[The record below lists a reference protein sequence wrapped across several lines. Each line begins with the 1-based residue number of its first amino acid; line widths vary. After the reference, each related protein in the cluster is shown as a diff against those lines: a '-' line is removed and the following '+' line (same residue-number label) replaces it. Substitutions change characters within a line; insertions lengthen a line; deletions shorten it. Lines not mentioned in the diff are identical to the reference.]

1 MNKLG
6 IDVGGTN
13 IDFAVVDQHDQLLYG
28 TKVLNNQ
35 DFQSCLRQCIKT
47 LTHQYGF
54 KPSDIS
60 VIHLG
65 TTLAINSLLER
76 KSLAKV
82 GVLRIAGHAPD
93 LPPAYQ
99 WPADYRAAILA
110 GYETIPGG
118 REYNNSPLMPFDSK
132 RCLAAVDKL
141 LQQGAESI
149 AITSV
154 FSPFY
159 AEDEL
164 KAEACIRSRMMDLP
178 ISLSHR
184 VGSLGF
190 ITREN
195 TTILNA
201 TLQKVLRMR
210 FAQLQYTLDQLGFQC
225 ECFITQN
232 NGTLLTISE
241 AIEFPVKTIASGPT
255 NSIKGACKLA
265 NCAEGIVVD
274 IGGTSTD
281 LGLIQQGLPIY
292 SLGGSCIEDISCQLL
307 TPDVNSLAMGGGSII
322 NKVNGTY
329 QIGPNSL
336 GETLFD
342 HCLSVGGSY
351 LTLYDVGRVLNENS
365 HCPTLSNK
373 EAQRIMEFYLTMVEN
388 EARRLSPLAKN
399 TPILLVGGGSAN
411 IPDYFFNNQ
420 FIRPDNFSIANAY
433 GAALSEIAGEI
444 DCIIDC
450 TDNKEDQLNN
460 LEEKAKQ
467 IAIKNGASSDSVKII
482 EKKIL
487 PLHYMPIPKQRVV
500 ITAAGRREATLSVHD
515 VSRR

>member
-28 TKVLNNQ
+28 TKVLSNR
-35 DFQSCLRQCIKT
+35 DFQSCFLEGIKT
-47 LTHQYGF
+47 LQEKNGF
-54 KPSDIS
+54 KVSEIS
-60 VIHLG
+60 TIHLG

-76 KSLAKV
+76 SSLAKV

-99 WPADYRAAILA
+99 WPLAYRDAILA
-110 GYETIPGG
+110 AYKNIPGG
-118 REYNNSPLMPFDSK
+118 REYDNSTLKAFD
-132 RCLAAVDKL
+132 RQLCLAAVDEL

-159 AEDEL
+159 ADDEL
-164 KAEACIRSRMMDLP
+164 TAAACIKAQFGDIP
-178 ISLSHR
+178 ITLSHR

-201 TLQKVLRMR
+201 TLQKVLRKS
-210 FAQLQYTLDQLGFQC
+210 FANLQQTLNELGFNC

-232 NGTLLTISE
+232 NGTLLTLAE

-265 NCAEGIVVD
+265 SCADGIVID

-281 LGLIQQGLPIY
+281 LGLIQNGLPLY
-292 SLGGSCIEDISCQLL
+292 SLGGSCIADISCQLL

-322 NKVNGTY
+322 TKINNTY
-329 QIGPNSL
+329 QIGPTSL
-336 GETLFD
+336 GGTLFES
-342 HCLSVGGSY
+342 CLSVGGSN
-351 LTLYDVGRVLNENS
+351 LTLYDVGRVLNANADY
-365 HCPTLSNK
+365 PTLSVS
-373 EAQRIMEFYLTMVEN
+373 EAERIMQFYLGIIKS
-388 EARRLSPLAKN
+388 EARRLLPLATN
-399 TPILLVGGGSAN
+399 VPILLVGGGSAN
-411 IPDYFFNNQ
+411 IPDNLLNNQ
-420 FIRPDNFSIANAY
+420 FIRPNNFAIANAY
-433 GAALSEIAGEI
+433 GAALSEIAGEV

-450 TDNKEDQLNN
+450 NEDRDRILND
-460 LEEKAKQ
+460 LEAQ
-467 IAIKNGASSDSVKII
+467 AIKAAIQKGALPASVKII
-482 EKKIL
+482 EKKTL
-487 PLHYMPIPKQRVV
+487 PLHYMPTPKQRVL
-500 ITAAGRREATLSVHD
+500 ITAAGKR
-515 VSRR
+515 